1 MLKFTNLL
9 KQNITY
15 QAASIISSLNI
26 DWIVEI
32 INWKLGKQKNRKV
45 LSQIPIKHPAWN
57 LNLNT

>member
-32 INWKLGKQKNRKV
+32 INWKLGKQKIEKY
-45 LSQIPIKHPAWN
+45 
-57 LNLNT
+57 